1 TALTAPRFTWPCPP
15 PDRRL
20 RGERAPRRRPARTVA
35 PRGSAAPTATSP
47 RRNRS
52 ALSCIQ
58 SQQLARG
65 GPDMEEIRKALEEQL
80 RQTLDRIKALGGAV
94 TLEDDGGQGEA
105 AADAGRISEDREMG
119 FAMRGLLVERA
130 NRLAEALERLR
141 TGEYGTCQAC
151 GEPIAPARLRAIP
164 EVTMCVACQDAAERR
179 ARVGAPE
186 LASR

>member
-1 TALTAPRFTWPCPP
+1 
-15 PDRRL
+15 
-20 RGERAPRRRPARTVA
+20 
-35 PRGSAAPTATSP
+35 
-47 RRNRS
+47 
-52 ALSCIQ
+52 
-58 SQQLARG
+58 
-65 GPDMEEIRKALEEQL
+65 MEEIRKALEEQL
-80 RQTLDRIKALGGAV
+80 RQTVDRLKALGGAGTV
-94 TLEDDGGQGEA
+94 EDDPDAREDDGGQGEA

-179 ARVGAPE
+179 ARMGAPE